1 MISKIFRKLIGDDY
15 EDDGVIIKNGII
27 ISKGI
32 YAEEEK
38 LKDDIEEIR
47 GSKILLNEEKKDIKT
62 CKTLS
67 DLGKEEIKKQL
78 QEEIIENRIQE
89 ELGGLE
95 ELQKSKGRTRDIE
108 GFYHTLKS
116 IGRSKNTIMG
126 YKYDLNFW
134 QKEANKKRKTIYNLK
149 LNEIEEANA
158 GQDINTVKRRISALR
173 QLAKWYLR
181 DGFPLLHI
189 ELEKIIIGR
198 GKARLPKAKN
208 NDEFIQ
214 IKKHA
219 KELIEEGQREG
230 IWLSLMLLCG
240 LRISEIETVIP
251 GDNFITVIGK
261 GDKER
266 RIPCSEELLNT
277 LRINKGEGRGG
288 YKKKKQI
295 VDRELRKL
303 GYTHLHTLRHTYATV
318 LHQRG
323 LPIEKVSKL
332 LGHVDISTTQ
342 IYAQTKVEE
351 GIFELLEKD

>member
-1 MISKIFRKLIGDDY
+1 LISKIFRKLIGDDY

-38 LKDDIEEIR
+38 LKDDTEEIR
-47 GSKILLNEEKKDIKT
+47 GSKILLNEEKKDIRAYKI
-62 CKTLS
+62 LS
-67 DLGKEEIKKQL
+67 DLGREEIKKQV
-78 QEEIIENRIQE
+78 QEEIIENRIQD

-108 GFYHTLKS
+108 GFYLTLQSAGKSKQTISTYKYAIEFWDKIARKKNKS
-116 IGRSKNTIMG
+116 I
-126 YKYDLNFW
+126 Y
-134 QKEANKKRKTIYNLK
+134 ALK
-149 LNEIEEANA
+149 LKDIEEANIE
-158 GQDINTVKRRISALR
+158 QDINTVKKRISALK
-173 QLAKWYLR
+173 QLSKWYLR

-189 ELEKIIIGR
+189 ECQKIML
-198 GKARLPKAKN
+198 GKGKSRIPKAKGQ
-208 NDEFIQ
+208 DEFIE
-214 IKKHA
+214 IKKHS
-219 KELIEEGQREG
+219 KELINEGQREG

-266 RIPCSEELLNT
+266 KVPCQKELLDILKNHQA
-277 LRINKGEGRGG
+277 KGRGG
-288 YKKKKQI
+288 YKAKRHIIHKCLKKY
-295 VDRELRKL
+295 
-303 GYTHLHTLRHTYATV
+303 GYSHLHTLRHTYATV

-332 LGHVDISTTQ
+332 LGHSSIATTQ